1 MKRIPPMPTNIPR
14 DMISGQ
20 MIMISVRWGKG
31 EIQMNEY
38 ITPKYETIGVAEKR
52 KLLELM
58 QSGLLNAFS
67 PDDYV
72 QVVMVLKRVAE
83 RLEEQ
88 R

>member
-1 MKRIPPMPTNIPR
+1 M
-14 DMISGQ
+14 D
-20 MIMISVRWGKG
+20 
-31 EIQMNEY
+31 EC
-38 ITPKYETIGVAEKR
+38 ITPNYETISTTEKR

-83 RLEEQ
+83 RLEREEQ
-88 R
+88 L

>member
-1 MKRIPPMPTNIPR
+1 
-14 DMISGQ
+14 
-20 MIMISVRWGKG
+20 
-31 EIQMNEY
+31 MNEY
-38 ITPKYETIGVAEKR
+38 ITPKYETIGTAEKR

-67 PDDYV
+67 YDDYV
-72 QVVMVLKRVAE
+72 QIIEVLKRVAE